1 LGADDVTGEEYGV
14 VRAQV
19 EEEITNLKSLLNLL
33 DEVYQLGYND
43 GVDDA
48 QRGIHD

>member
-1 LGADDVTGEEYGV
+1 MTGEEYT
-14 VRAQV
+14 ALQAALQNDI
-19 EEEITNLKSLLNLL
+19 EWSQMMQTLL

-48 QRGIHD
+48 QRGVHD